1 MQTCSGDSNTLV
13 FYYSDTDYSVY
24 VLHNI
29 PGLDIA
35 FYRRRSMYHSTTDF
49 LPIESLYH
57 MGANAQATIT
67 GLCNSPYLDRLQS
80 SQQPQE
86 ETLQQSAPFSPRTWF
101 AGKSVF
107 YDVIGK
113 FMVASELWP
122 FLLINGLVLGLG
134 LPVLAMATV
143 CTGKAIKSR
152 RIRQQSQDSQPE
164 QPNQT
169 HSLRTVL
176 DSSSFS
182 VMGYSDDGYSS
193 IPSRPSSSS
202 RRIARAALS
211 SEYLRPRGPAVL
223 RTVALLAV
231 LVAVDIGAVFGAS
244 KWQFQTN
251 PFVRYNHVWVVLLG
265 LFLLLLFV
273 NTLVIYITTSLET
286 LIFGAVPVVLGATH
300 WTLALGVWW
309 WLVVLAVGTG
319 VAAWAGTGVM
329 YGTPVLAVFAGAAGL
344 LQILLNLSDV
354 GATSRVK
361 SNLGWISVLAVGLA
375 APALVI
381 LDLIVIVA
389 YMTCQ
394 SFIPVDGGIS
404 MSRVF
409 FFVIP
414 VIISFEP
421 PGYKRD

>member
-1 MQTCSGDSNTLV
+1 
-13 FYYSDTDYSVY
+13 
-24 VLHNI
+24 
-29 PGLDIA
+29 
-35 FYRRRSMYHSTTDF
+35 MYHSTTDF

-57 MGANAQATIT
+57 MGSNAQATIA
-67 GLCNSPYLDRLQS
+67 GLCNSPYLDQLHS
-80 SQQPQE
+80 SQEAQE
-86 ETLQQSAPFSPRTWF
+86 ESLQKSALFSPRMWF

-107 YDVIGK
+107 YDVVGK

-134 LPVLAMATV
+134 LPVLAMTTV
-143 CTGKAIKSR
+143 YTGKAIKSR
-152 RIRQQSQDSQPE
+152 RIHQQSQDSQPE

-182 VMGYSDDGYSS
+182 IMGYSDDGYSS

-211 SEYLRPRGPAVL
+211 SDYLRPRGPAVL

-231 LVAVDIGAVFGAS
+231 LVAVDIGAVLGAS

-286 LIFGAVPVVLGATH
+286 FIFGAVPVVLGATH
-300 WTLALGVWW
+300 WTLALGLWW

-319 VAAWAGTGVM
+319 VAAWAGTGIL
-329 YGTPVLAVFAGAAGL
+329 YGTPILAVFAGAAAL
-344 LQILLNLSDV
+344 LQILLSLSDV

-361 SNLGWISVLAVGLA
+361 GILGWISVLAVGLV
-375 APALVI
+375 APVLVI
-381 LDLIVIVA
+381 LDLIVVAA

-394 SFIPVDGGIS
+394 SLLPVDGGIS
-404 MSRVF
+404 KLKAIFVVSCVMSF
-409 FFVIP
+409 
-414 VIISFEP
+414 
-421 PGYKRD
+421 